1 MAVITM
7 PTGGISR
14 VSWTL
19 PQHPDYGVT
28 SRWTGKTQV
37 VDIGATTGFRAQVE
51 IIPGKES
58 HLLKW
63 RAFFAELRGR
73 TNTFYLAAHTNGT
86 SATGAINGAG
96 QTGYG
101 FINLDGLPPTSSL
114 KEPGALVHI
123 ASSVNDHRLF
133 VLTWP
138 LATNSSGAAA
148 TRFEPAIVT
157 AYPDNAVVQYGAPL
171 CHMRLATPVTGWGQ
185 DPGAIYRPFAFECEE
200 VI

>member
-51 IIPGKES
+51 IIPGKQA
-58 HLLKW
+58 HLLRW
-63 RAFFAELRGR
+63 RAFFAALRGR
-73 TNTFYLAAHTNGT
+73 TNTFYLRATVGGT
-86 SATGAINGAG
+86 SATGLINGAG

-101 FINLDGLPPTSSL
+101 PINLDGLPPFSVL
-114 KEPGALVHI
+114 KQAGDLIHI
-123 ASSVNDHRLF
+123 ASSESNHRLF
-133 VLTWP
+133 VLTIM
-138 LATNSSGAAA
+138 LATNNVGVAAPSIS
-148 TRFEPAIVT
+148 PAIAT
-157 AYPDNAVVQYGAPL
+157 AYPDNATVEYGAPL
-171 CHMRLATPVTGWGQ
+171 CHMRLATPVTGWSG
-185 DPGAIYRPFAFECEE
+185 DPGDINRPFSFECEE